1 MKLSLNLLL
10 SISLL
15 FVLSIHMVEAFGPGM
30 SELGDMLDNYCNHL
44 ETPCST
50 YNDCESITGE
60 SRCCYQGSCYRA
72 SSFTNRPWSAVCNIE
87 DMDSNSFFPSSCYAW
102 TTVNHRHRAHHS
114 SPETSTDSTRLLEQ
128 PTMRPLVYVNDRATA
143 LAACGKFEEAIR
155 AANVIRI
162 ATPSS
167 GLGYLCQ
174 GRVYQ
179 LQGRY
184 EACMDICDRGLTAA
198 ASSDPYYQQLV
209 HMRSRAAEYNT
220 LKIDFMKGLPLEI
233 IEIIV
238 NKLLAGVE
246 VYPKQLCEYLS
257 ISRLWQQRI
266 LEYARDLHVVSS
278 GYERFG
284 EYVLKQSAP
293 RIAALTLQYKAAPYQ
308 LFHRAQFSSL
318 QSLTL
323 YEVTPDHPNPTAVFD
338 SLALVRPTLT
348 HLEIHFPFEWEPYPI
363 EDILDTFRLL
373 VSLRCYRILN
383 DPAEMATMT
392 THPHLKELKLLPVFG
407 NNFESHQL
415 DSLTRRLPALEI
427 LCVHRGV
434 DSNALPMIQNNCPN
448 LKSIMYNDFL
458 DDEPHKFILYNDFLD
473 DEPHKKRMRICS
485 KGKEEQRGL
494 RVLTI
499 NRGFEDDM
507 LHVETVD
514 VTASMTRNAHSLQS
528 IYLRFECMRIPDLID
543 ITFDHLTYFTHVI
556 FCHDD
561 LTLSMWVIRNAP
573 NLQHVELVRKQYQY
587 QDEDNTIL
595 DEPDD
600 PEFDNLDQV
609 FANLSGLPHL
619 EVVIIEI
626 EGSNAAAGIQ
636 QFLEYHTTTIES
648 KLRHFEIPD
657 DNPLSLDVLDMLTRL
672 PRLEDLDIQPPIQG
686 EDDAVYRFLEKL
698 AKGCPRIHRL
708 SLYGI
713 TGDHLPALQQFPNL
727 EWLYVETTQITQD
740 DLLIL
745 AEFPKLSVARV
756 NTFWHLEKLDP
767 EVRRLLNSCLDIF
780 QIT

>member
-1 MKLSLNLLL
+1 MADVVPALPHAYSL
-10 SISLL
+10 
-15 FVLSIHMVEAFGPGM
+15 
-30 SELGDMLDNYCNHL
+30 
-44 ETPCST
+44 T
-50 YNDCESITGE
+50 Y
-60 SRCCYQGSCYRA
+60 QA
-72 SSFTNRPWSAVCNIE
+72 L
-87 DMDSNSFFPSSCYAW
+87 FPSSCYVW
-102 TTVNHRHRAHHS
+102 TTANRRHSRHHS
-114 SPETSTDSTRLLEQ
+114 SPGTSTDYLEEH
-128 PTMRPLVYVNDRATA
+128 TMRPFAYKSDQVTA

-167 GLGYLCQ
+167 GLGYLCR

-179 LQGRY
+179 IQGRY
-184 EACMDICDRGLTAA
+184 EACMDICDRGLSAA

-284 EYVLKQSAP
+284 EYVLKQAAP
-293 RIAALTLQYKAAPYQ
+293 RITALTLQYKAAPYQ
-308 LFHRAQFSSL
+308 LFHRARFSSL

-323 YEVTPDHPNPTAVFD
+323 YEVTPDHPDPTAVFA
-338 SLALVRPTLT
+338 SLALVRSTLT

-373 VSLRCYRILN
+373 VSLRCYGILN
-383 DPAEMATMT
+383 DPTEMATAT
-392 THPHLKELKLLPVFG
+392 THPHLKELKLLPDFEI
-407 NNFESHQL
+407 NFESHQL

-427 LCVHRGV
+427 LCVHRCV

-448 LKSIMYNDFL
+448 LKFIMYNDFL
-458 DDEPHKFILYNDFLD
+458 DDEPHK
-473 DEPHKKRMRICS
+473 ERMRTCS
-485 KGKEEQRGL
+485 KGMEEQRGL

-499 NRGFEDDM
+499 NRGFEEDE
-507 LHVETVD
+507 LHVDTLD
-514 VTASMTRNAHSLQS
+514 VVTSMTRNAHSLQS
-528 IYLRFECMRIPDLID
+528 IYLRFECMSIPDLID
-543 ITFDHLTYFTHVI
+543 VTFDHLTYFTHVI

-561 LTLSMWVIRNAP
+561 LTLSMWVIRNSP
-573 NLQHVELVRKQYQY
+573 NLQYVELKRKQYQY
-587 QDEDNTIL
+587 EDEGTNTY

-619 EVVIIEI
+619 EVVIVQI
-626 EGSNAAAGIQ
+626 EGSNAAPGIQ
-636 QFLEYHTTTIES
+636 QFLEYHSSIES
-648 KLRHFEIPD
+648 KLRHFKFPD
-657 DNPLSLDVLDMLTRL
+657 NNPLPLDTLDILTRL

-686 EDDAVYRFLEKL
+686 EDDAVYQFLVKL

-727 EWLYVETTQITQD
+727 KKLYVETTQITQD
-740 DLLIL
+740 NLLIL
-745 AEFPKLSVARV
+745 AEFPKLSIARV
-756 NTFWHLEKLDP
+756 ETSKHLEKLEPKVED
-767 EVRRLLNSCLDIF
+767 VLTSCLFIF
-780 QIT
+780 EIN